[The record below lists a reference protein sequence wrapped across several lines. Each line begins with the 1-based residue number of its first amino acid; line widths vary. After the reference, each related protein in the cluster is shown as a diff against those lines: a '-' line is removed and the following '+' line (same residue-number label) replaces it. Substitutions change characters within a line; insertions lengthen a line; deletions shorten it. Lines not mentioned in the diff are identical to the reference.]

1 MQVAARSDA
10 SGGPSAATSTSGRS
24 DPVGGRQ
31 AAATPAVAYVV
42 NQYPSVS
49 HTFIRREI
57 VALEEAG
64 VPVTRFAL
72 RGWEAVVADPAD
84 VAEKEKT
91 RYALRSGAV
100 GLLVATL
107 ATMLATPGRFW
118 RALRTTL
125 SLSRGRDRPLLLY
138 LIYLA
143 EAAQLARWLRPTR
156 VQHLHAH
163 FGTNS
168 ATVAI
173 LAGELAGIGCSFTVH
188 GPDEFDRP
196 AAISLAKKIEA
207 ARFVVAIS
215 SFGRGQMYRWVHRD
229 QWDKVKVVRCG
240 VDRSFR
246 DGLPPADGGFPSGH
260 FVCVG
265 RICEQKGQLLLVEA
279 LAGLKQR
286 GVDARLVLAG
296 DGPMRRD
303 IEERAAE
310 LGVAD
315 RIRITGWISG
325 ERVRQEILDARFLV
339 LPSFA
344 EGIPVV
350 FMEAMALKRPVISTY
365 VAGIPELVQ
374 PGRTGWLVPSGDVHA
389 LTDIMGQCLEVPE
402 ATWREVGQAAR
413 ERVLRHHDVDVEA
426 ARLRELF
433 ARAIEQGG
441 TGR

>member
-1 MQVAARSDA
+1 MVNGDSR
-10 SGGPSAATSTSGRS
+10 GGDRRAL
-24 DPVGGRQ
+24 
-31 AAATPAVAYVV
+31 AVAYVV

-57 VALEEAG
+57 VALEQAG
-64 VPVTRFAL
+64 VQVTRLAL

-84 VAEKEKT
+84 ATEKEKT
-91 RYALRSGAV
+91 RYALRSGAA
-100 GLLVATL
+100 GLLAATL
-107 ATMLATPGRFW
+107 ATLLAHPGRFW
-118 RALRTTL
+118 RALRTTW
-125 SLSRGRDRPLLLY
+125 SLSRGGDRPLPLY

-143 EAAQLARWLRPTR
+143 EAAQLARWLRSTE
-156 VQHLHAH
+156 VAHLHAH

-196 AAISLAKKIEA
+196 AAISLARKIEA
-207 ARFVVAIS
+207 SRFVVAIS

-229 QWDKVKVVRCG
+229 QWGKVKVVRCG

-246 DGLPPADGGFPSGH
+246 DGLPPDGSGFPPGH

-279 LAGLKQR
+279 IARLKQQ
-286 GVDARLVLAG
+286 GLEARLVLAG

-310 LGVAD
+310 LGVTD
-315 RIRITGWISG
+315 RIRITGWIGG
-325 ERVRQEILDARFLV
+325 EQVRQEILGARFLA

-350 FMEAMALKRPVISTY
+350 IMEAMALKRPVISTY
-365 VAGIPELVQ
+365 VAGIPELVEHE
-374 PGRTGWLVPSGDVHA
+374 RNGWLVPSGDIDA
-389 LTDIMGQCLEVPE
+389 LTAILARCLAVPE
-402 ATWREVGQAAR
+402 ARWREIGQAAR
-413 ERVLRHHDVDVEA
+413 ERVLRDHDVDVEA
-426 ARLRELF
+426 AKLREHF
-433 ARAIEQGG
+433 ARAVAQAGP
-441 TGR
+441 RR